1 MKSSKGTRKASTSS
15 RSSSSAPSSSLKKSN
30 ELTRAERRAINQAE
44 HRRAQ
49 AEREAQ
55 RLAAPKKRRPARARV
70 QVDTA
75 LGTFTEEVEGSAAM
89 VKRVTGRA
97 ENKALAAVLVVG
109 SALWAAPKVAR
120 WLSRR

>member
-55 RLAAPKKRRPARARV
+55 RLAAPKRRPARARV